1 MPNIRETR
9 MAATRAQ
16 LDRLTE
22 QREETIAR
30 LIRLDAKVKAARRQL
45 ARYEKLAAQ
54 PPKPKPEPKVEVK
67 PEPKKPVSD
76 VTDISMSEM
85 RGDDLRI
92 PDFLQRKA
100 EGDRKDAEAKAQILA
115 EQAAG
120 KRKKSLARVGK
131 ILADKSGESRKMPL
145 TGKAALAAIRG

>member
-22 QREETIAR
+22 HREATIAR
-30 LIRLDAKVKAARRQL
+30 LIKLDAKVKTARRQL

-54 PPKPKPEPKVEVK
+54 PAKPKPELPTLHIPYVPPVERLIEAEV
-67 PEPKKPVSD
+67 
-76 VTDISMSEM
+76 
-85 RGDDLRI
+85 GI
-92 PDFLQRKA
+92 PTFLQRKA
-100 EGDRKDAEAKAQILA
+100 EGDRKDAEARAQIQA

-131 ILADKSGESRKMPL
+131 VLADKSGERKRMPL
-145 TGKAALAAIRG
+145 TGKAALEAIRG